1 MPIRQPWSRP
11 VRVQEIRK
19 SYPGAV
25 PKLPDFVDT
34 DSIGLGAILRNLGEN
49 VLGFALIGVV
59 VAGMVLIVIVIFV
72 IVAAW
77 RP

>member
-1 MPIRQPWSRP
+1 MPQ
-11 VRVQEIRK
+11 
-19 SYPGAV
+19 
-25 PKLPDFVDT
+25 LPDFVDT

-59 VAGMVLIVIVIFV
+59 VAVMVLIVIVIFV